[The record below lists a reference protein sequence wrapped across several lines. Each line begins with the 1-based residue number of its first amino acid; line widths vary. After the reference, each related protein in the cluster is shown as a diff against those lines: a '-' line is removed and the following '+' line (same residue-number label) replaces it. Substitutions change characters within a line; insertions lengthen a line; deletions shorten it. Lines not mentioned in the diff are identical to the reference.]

1 MATQV
6 QELTKEE
13 IRQEMTELART
24 ELNTTLDDA
33 LDRLASGE
41 LDERIVSSRLRLLQ
55 YLLGDEPSIGQ
66 AAE

>member
-6 QELTKEE
+6 EELSREE

-33 LDRLASGE
+33 LIRLARGE